1 MKQGTS
7 QEHPRILFDHPTWSS
22 FLGTSRVVFHFFLWT
37 RRVVFHFFGLLLN
50 YQHLGWMVF
59 PFFSPSSNSFRVPA
73 PQRLTLAVVYPF
85 LRGRHITPL
94 SFLLLLLSLL
104 FFFRRNG
111 QPTPNRQ
118 STVDHQGYSCL
129 SLAMDGVELVVV
141 PSSSNECGYFEA
153 YQSQTQTKCTL
164 KPLRARGDSDSH

>member
-85 LRGRHITPL
+85 LRGRNSTP
-94 SFLLLLLSLL
+94 SFSFGASLFLL

-111 QPTPNRQ
+111 QPTADRQ
-118 STVDHQGYSCL
+118 STV
-129 SLAMDGVELVVV
+129 E
-141 PSSSNECGYFEA
+141 P
-153 YQSQTQTKCTL
+153 QTTHVFLGHGRRGTSGGSVQLQCT
-164 KPLRARGDSDSH
+164 RIF